1 MKRDRLNR
9 LQALLVSCV
18 IGASAHAAE
27 YETGQH
33 PLLDLART
41 LETSR
46 EPATSRDYYAPELRA
61 AEHALEQAHAPPD
74 EDCARSLGASVY
86 ADLYVDLG
94 RAREAK
100 GDFAAAAQAYRRALT
115 CTPRTS
121 RILGQLADALFSARD
136 LAGARAAVQEA
147 LDISPRGV
155 YLNQVAGN
163 IDFVEQRWADAVARF
178 RYVAASEKDR
188 ERAAFAQLMY
198 WLAQLRAGV
207 AKPEFVSRRHIEE
220 WPKPLMLYMQ
230 GQYTEVELAYAVRE
244 EDSDYAEIRTD
255 HRLCQA
261 LYYVGEAQWARGK
274 PEVALDYFTAAVNV
288 KVIHFDAHGLALAEI
303 ARLRG
308 P

>member
-1 MKRDRLNR
+1 MKRGRLNQLR
-9 LQALLVSCV
+9 AVLVSCV
-18 IGASAHAAE
+18 IGGAQAAD

-46 EPATSRDYYAPELRA
+46 EPPTTRGYYAPELRA
-61 AEHALEQAHAPPD
+61 AEHALEQAHVPAD

-86 ADLYVDLG
+86 ADLHVDLA

-100 GDFAAAAQAYRRALT
+100 GDFAAAAQAYRRALA
-115 CTPRTS
+115 CSPRTS
-121 RILGQLADALFSARD
+121 RILGHLADALFSARD

-198 WLAQLRAGV
+198 WLAQMRAGV
-207 AKPEFVSRRHIEE
+207 PKPEFVSRRHIEE

-244 EDSDYAEIRTD
+244 DDSDYAETRTD

-261 LYYVGEAQWARGK
+261 LYYVGEAHLARGQPK
-274 PEVALDYFTAAVNV
+274 LALDYFTAAVNV
-288 KVIHFDAHGLALAEI
+288 KVIHFDAHGMALAEI
-303 ARLRG
+303 AKLRV